1 MTPTEPP
8 DKTAHPQQPSLT
20 DLVRLVLDDTGKL
33 VKAEAQLLKAD
44 LTKTLKLSFAFLI
57 VLTASGLLLA
67 LMLSLLLAALVLS
80 VHGTPTQA
88 LLAAALGNALIGG
101 GGIGWLFVQLRNAAE
116 TTEEDA
122 AKLVPG
128 SERGSLAS

>member
-1 MTPTEPP
+1 MLPTTP
-8 DKTAHPQQPSLT
+8 APQQPSLA
-20 DLVRLVLDDTGKL
+20 DLARLVLDDAGKL

-44 LTKTLKLSFAFLI
+44 LAKTLKLSFAFLI

-67 LMLSLLLAALVLS
+67 SMLSLLMAALVLAL
-80 VHGTPTQA
+80 HGTPTQA
-88 LLAAALGNALIGG
+88 LLAAALGNALIGCG
-101 GGIGWLFVQLRNAAE
+101 GLAWLSIQLRNAAR

-128 SERGSLAS
+128 YKRGSLAS